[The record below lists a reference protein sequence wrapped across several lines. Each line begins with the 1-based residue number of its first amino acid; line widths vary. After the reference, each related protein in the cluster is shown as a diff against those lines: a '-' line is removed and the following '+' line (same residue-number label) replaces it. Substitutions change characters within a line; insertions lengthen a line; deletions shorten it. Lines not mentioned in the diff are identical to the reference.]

1 MTAFLWRISLLILA
15 IVLIVAGLIVLPLPI
30 PFGALIL
37 LVLGVSLLIASND
50 TAAGWIRAWRVRN
63 PRLNSRM
70 LSLEARLPVWIS
82 KILRRTTP

>member
-15 IVLIVAGLIVLPLPI
+15 IVLIGAGLIVLPLPI
-30 PFGALIL
+30 PFGALM
-37 LVLGVSLLIASND
+37 LVLGISLLIASND
-50 TAAGWIRAWRVRN
+50 TAAGWSRRWRVRN

-70 LSLEARLPVWIS
+70 LSLEARLPAWIS